1 MGRWWTAGAE
11 DLTGE
16 LGGSD
21 PDIVTVGAEERVG
34 GGRLLDPDPSMAL
47 SVPPLTSCVD
57 TDPPDR
63 WVGESEDDAGV
74 LVLVLFSL
82 LAGSLRIDPS
92 LPRGL
97 CLVPLALLWCL
108 VSGVIKAD
116 AP

>member
-21 PDIVTVGAEERVG
+21 PDVVTVGAEERVG
-34 GGRLLDPDPSMAL
+34 DGRLLDPDPSTAL

-63 WVGESEDDAGV
+63 WVGESEDDGV

-82 LAGSLRIDPS
+82 LAGSLRIPVFLGGSVSSRWPS
-92 LPRGL
+92 CGAWFLG
-97 CLVPLALLWCL
+97 
-108 VSGVIKAD
+108 S
-116 AP
+116 